1 MNPWILE
8 KLDGRDVSLLPTDEL
23 EVPVRVANCLKNM
36 GVRTV
41 GQLTAMTEMELLRY
55 PNFGLRSLNQLK
67 QVLDEYG
74 VELKNTHVLD
84 IEQRM
89 NHALSRARAAKVA
102 YAEAALEVQRLAKW
116 LVDIDLEEIAPCES

>member
-1 MNPWILE
+1 MDSWILE

-41 GQLTAMTEMELLRY
+41 GQLTAMSEAELLRS
-55 PNFGLRSLNQLK
+55 PNFGRRSLNQLK

>member
-23 EVPVRVANCLKNM
+23 EVPARVAHCLKNM

-41 GQLTAMTEMELLRY
+41 GQLTAMSEAELLRS
-55 PNFGLRSLNQLK
+55 PNFGRRSLNQLK
-67 QVLDEYG
+67 AVLDEYG
-74 VELKNTHVLD
+74 VGLKNAEITD

-89 NHALSRARAAKVA
+89 SHALSRARAAKVA

>member
-8 KLDGRDVSLLPTDEL
+8 KLDGRDVSLLPTNEL

-41 GQLTAMTEMELLRY
+41 GQLTAMSEAELLRS
-55 PNFGLRSLNQLK
+55 PNFGRRSLNQLK

-74 VELKNTHVLD
+74 VGLKNAEITD

-89 NHALSRARAAKVA
+89 NHAMSRARAAKVA

>member
-1 MNPWILE
+1 MNPWILQ

-23 EVPVRVANCLKNM
+23 EVPVRAANCLKNM

-41 GQLTAMTEMELLRY
+41 GQLITMSEAELLRY
-55 PNFGLRSLNQLK
+55 PNFGRRSLNQLK

-74 VELKNTHVLD
+74 VGLKNAEITD

-89 NHALSRARAAKVA
+89 NHAMARARAAKVA

-116 LVDIDLEEIAPCES
+116 LVDIDLEKIVPCES